1 VLGAQLPQAWQ
12 SFERRIGDTSLG
24 ERLLRILR
32 EAQPSGSN
40 VAAEMGRIAFM
51 LGSAVLDLI
60 LVLIAGIFLAADP
73 ATYRSGLAKLFPK
86 GRQRQVFATLN
97 ASGGALRLWL
107 LGQMISMTVIGVLV
121 GVPSPLM
128 LGLIAG
134 LAEFVPVVGPFIAAV
149 PGLLLALS
157 EGPQTALWALLVYV
171 VIQQFESNLVTPM
184 VEKSVVAIPPAVTL
198 FAVLALGVIF
208 GPLGILLA
216 APLSVVLFVAVKKLY
231 VRDALGHEVEVP
243 GEEGAD

>member
-1 VLGAQLPQAWQ
+1 V
-12 SFERRIGDTSLG
+12 
-24 ERLLRILR
+24 R

-40 VAAEMGRIAFM
+40 VAAEIGRIAFM
-51 LGSAVLDLI
+51 LGSAVLDLV

-86 GRQRQVFATLN
+86 GRQRQVFATLD

-107 LGQMISMTVIGVLV
+107 LGQMVSMTVIGVLTGLGLWLV

-157 EGPQTALWALLVYV
+157 ESPQTALWALLVYV

-243 GEEGAD
+243 GEEGAN